1 MLHTQRQQ
9 VASGPSLVV
18 VIALAVAVAVGI
30 VLGRFVPTD
39 IGLPQ
44 AAPAPQVQ
52 TQTSPS
58 SPSKDAGTHHAPL
71 SVSPVGSQP
80 TGGSGGSGGYHQR
93 GLIPE

>member
-9 VASGPSLVV
+9 AATGPSLVV

-58 SPSKDAGTHHAPL
+58 SPSREAGPRHAPIT
-71 SVSPVGSQP
+71 VSPAGNLP
-80 TGGSGGSGGYHQR
+80 AGGSGGSGGYHQR
-93 GLIPE
+93 GLIPQ

>member
-9 VASGPSLVV
+9 AATGPSLVL
-18 VIALAVAVAVGI
+18 VIALAAAVAVGI

-58 SPSKDAGTHHAPL
+58 SPSRDAGTHHAPL
-71 SVSPVGSQP
+71 GVSPAYGQ
-80 TGGSGGSGGYHQR
+80 TGGGSGGYHQR
-93 GLIPE
+93 GLIPQ